1 MEEGVD
7 MENEEDEAEMEPGD
21 LQDDEGEE
29 AVEEAQ
35 FDYEQMDLKIC
46 GDLSKLKN
54 DVFKCTIVEKNKKLD
69 EFFMA

>member
-29 AVEEAQ
+29 AVEEA
-35 FDYEQMDLKIC
+35 
-46 GDLSKLKN
+46 
-54 DVFKCTIVEKNKKLD
+54 
-69 EFFMA
+69 